1 VKPAPKSPRAANPTA
16 APPAGGSARKAKAD
30 ASRDREGRDRASGDR
45 EGETGT
51 DADAEAPPDGGGGAK
66 LSVNDLFRLLDSN
79 QDGTLTRAEV
89 VAGCDKL
96 ALTED
101 EAGALFAE
109 LDADGSGTLAR
120 DEVANM
126 FGSLGKLWDAKKAQ
140 KFLAATA
147 ARWDAPAV
155 QSPKLTEAAAN
166 ASPRYL
172 DKNHFKIKG
181 AAVLAPVEF
190 VPKKAVPLTDA
201 ATKAA
206 PKYLQ
211 TNHFKVPPLFLF

>member
-1 VKPAPKSPRAANPTA
+1 MKPAPKSPRAANPTA
-16 APPAGGSARKAKAD
+16 APSAGGSARKAKAD
-30 ASRDREGRDRASGDR
+30 ASRDRGGGDRAGAD
-45 EGETGT
+45 ETK
-51 DADAEAPPDGGGGAK
+51 DADAEAQPGGGGGGAT
-66 LSVNDLFRLLDSN
+66 LSVNDLFRLLDGN
-79 QDGTLTRAEV
+79 QDGTLTREEV

-96 ALTED
+96 DLTED

-109 LDADGSGTLAR
+109 LDADGSGTLAQ

-140 KFLAATA
+140 KFLAATS